1 MSLCYPKQ
9 EDKQFLE
16 ELKDQPTPTP
26 SDEEELAERL
36 NILNQATSSSGGKSS
51 ENRMSNEQVFS
62 VSSQS
67 YPSPVISLL

>member
-1 MSLCYPKQ
+1 MSLCSPKQ

-26 SDEEELAERL
+26 SDEEELVERL
-36 NILNQATSSSGGKSS
+36 NNQATSSSGGESS
-51 ENRMSNEQVFS
+51 ENRMSNEHVFS

>member
-1 MSLCYPKQ
+1 MSLCSPKQ

-51 ENRMSNEQVFS
+51 EKECPMSS